1 MNRKNNT
8 IKQLQAECKERKIGF
23 MTNWTKIALI
33 KRLEDED
40 KREIANKK
48 IEDKAS
54 KANKELESIKI
65 ELKNS
70 DPKVIEQEIKQKM
83 YDTQVDRVKYLRQ
96 RIITLGED
104 QNAAINRSNKMA
116 KESVEVAK
124 EIKALEFSIAN
135 LK

>member
-83 YDTQVDRVKYLRQ
+83 YDTQVDRVKYLRKK
-96 RIITLGED
+96 IITLGED